1 MGQAYLLDTT
11 AVVDYVGGKLP
22 RMAMQKMNQIVNAG
36 FNISPVVKIE
46 TLGFNGPAADM
57 QKLEA
62 LLNFAT
68 MFYIDDFIIQ
78 KSIDLR
84 KAYKIKLGD
93 AIIAATSLVHNLTL
107 FSRNISDFKVIQGL
121 EVVNPHTL

>member
-1 MGQAYLLDTT
+1 
-11 AVVDYVGGKLP
+11 
-22 RMAMQKMNQIVNAG
+22 
-36 FNISPVVKIE
+36 
-46 TLGFNGPAADM
+46 M

-68 MFYIDDFIIQ
+68 MFYIDDFIFQ

-93 AIIAATSLVHNLTL
+93 AIIAATSLLHNLTL